1 MQWEINRE
9 KEISFDLTY
18 IIVREIDR
26 HEGNNYSRIIVQGKY
41 FENTKSNYSQYIGHV
56 NKLM

>member
-26 HEGNNYSRIIVQGKY
+26 HKGNNYSRIIVQGKY
-41 FENTKSNYSQYIGHV
+41 FENTERVITV
-56 NKLM
+56 NTLDM